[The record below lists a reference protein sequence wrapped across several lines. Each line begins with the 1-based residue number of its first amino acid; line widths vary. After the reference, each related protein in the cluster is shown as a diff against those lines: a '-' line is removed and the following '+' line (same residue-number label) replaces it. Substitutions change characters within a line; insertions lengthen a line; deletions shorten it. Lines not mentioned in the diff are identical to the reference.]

1 MKSATLAIGAAILAT
16 FAVLPAHAQKSKDT
30 FRVALHQPI
39 RQVDTF
45 YNPNPESNLM
55 DRAVM
60 DTLLSFDVSARALRP
75 QLAESWRMID
85 GRTVELKL
93 HRNVK
98 FHNGAPFDADDVIYT
113 YSFATDPKS
122 TFLFRDSRFGHVE
135 SFEKLDQYTVRVRA
149 KSARAPFLTRL
160 VQAPPILPSKVHAK
174 LENKAEFGR
183 SPVGTGPYRVASLDN
198 NMVVM
203 TKNADY
209 NWGGGEPAGKI
220 GRLEIASIADSQT
233 QIAKL
238 MTGELDLVFDL
249 DLEQANS
256 LRALPNIKI
265 SVTPTVSFT
274 YIYLDAADR
283 SGIKI
288 FKDKRLREAV
298 LMAIDRDAIRKA
310 FLPTDFAAK
319 SVQDAMCHPLNIG
332 CAWSEKAVGY
342 DPAQAKKLLA
352 EAGYADGFDL
362 EILTWGQ
369 SRPVA
374 VAIAGDLRK
383 IGIRATV
390 DAVTVNVFQSKR
402 GDGKAQ
408 SMVTSW
414 DNGDGQPD
422 VNTTTDFFFADSN
435 RNYSGDADLISWT
448 EEGVAELDLKKR
460 EDIYRK
466 LFDKII
472 RERYGVPVMEL
483 PAILAHDKDLLID
496 ANHSKAQGFMLNRI
510 AWNR

>member
-1 MKSATLAIGAAILAT
+1 MKPTALAAGAAFAALLA
-16 FAVLPAHAQKSKDT
+16 ASSADAQKSKDT
-30 FRVALHQPI
+30 FRVALNQPI

-60 DTLLSFDVSARALRP
+60 DTLLAFDVSTRSLKP
-75 QLAESWRMID
+75 QLAESWRLID
-85 GRTVELKL
+85 DRTVELKL
-93 HRNVK
+93 RKNVK
-98 FHNGAPFDADDVIYT
+98 FHDGTPFDADDVMYT

-135 SFEKLDQYTVRVRA
+135 SFEKIDQYTVRVRA
-149 KSARAPFLTRL
+149 KTARAPFLTRL
-160 VQAPPILPSKVHAK
+160 VQAPPILPSKIHGK

-183 SPVGTGPYRVASLDN
+183 NPIGTGRYRVASLDN

-203 TKNADY
+203 SKNHDY
-209 NWGGGEPAGKI
+209 NWGGFEPAGKI
-220 GRLEIASIADSQT
+220 GRLEIGSIADPQT

-238 MTGELDLVFDL
+238 MTQELDLVFDL
-249 DLEQANS
+249 DLEQAKS
-256 LRALPNIKI
+256 LQSLPNVKI

-274 YIYLDAADR
+274 YIYLDIADR
-283 SGIKI
+283 SGIKV
-288 FKDKRLREAV
+288 FKDKRVRDAV

-310 FLPTDFAAK
+310 FLPAEFSSKPA
-319 SVQDAMCHPLNIG
+319 QDAMCHPLNIG
-332 CAWSEKAVGY
+332 CAWSEKAATY
-342 DPAQAKKLLA
+342 DPSRAKALLA
-352 EAGYADGFDL
+352 EAGYPNGFDL
-362 EILTWGQ
+362 EILTWGK

-383 IGIRATV
+383 IGVRATV

-422 VNTTTDFFFADSN
+422 VNTTTDFFFAESN
-435 RNYSGDADLISWT
+435 RNYSGDVDLVRWSQ
-448 EEGVAELDLKKR
+448 EGVAELDLKKR

-483 PAILAHDKDLLID
+483 PAILAHNKDVVID
-496 ANHSKAQGFMLNRI
+496 ANHSKAQGFMLNRLSW
-510 AWNR
+510 AN